1 METFHRNLKT
11 AISKV
16 METMFFLIPDE
27 ESMDINTVYIGIKGK
42 PAYLIKIDSDRNLAE
57 RMTEDLLGIESGEV
71 NDDLIYKC
79 LQETANII
87 AGRVL
92 LTLDSQES
100 RGLTLPVKS
109 KRDVFG
115 KYNIIDER
123 EVCLSFEGRYLKIIV
138 EVVEVEDRNL

>member
-27 ESMDINTVYIGIKGK
+27 ESIDVSTVYIGIKGK

-57 RMTEDLLGIESGEV
+57 KMTEDLLGVERGEV

-87 AGRVL
+87 AGRFL
-92 LTLDSQES
+92 LTLDSQDS
-100 RGLTLPVKS
+100 RELTLPVKS

-115 KYNIIDER
+115 RYKTLDER
-123 EVCLSFEGRYLKIIV
+123 EVCLSFEGLDIKTIV
-138 EVVEVEDRNL
+138 EVVEVED

>member
-1 METFHRNLKT
+1 METFHKNLKT

-27 ESMDINTVYIGIKGK
+27 ESIVVSTVYIGITGK
-42 PAYLIKIDSDRNLAE
+42 PAYLIKIDSDRDLAE
-57 RMTEDLLGIESGEV
+57 KMTEDLLGVESEEV

-87 AGRVL
+87 AGRIL
-92 LTLDSQES
+92 LTLDSQEA
-100 RGLTLPVKS
+100 RELTLPVKN

-115 KYNIIDER
+115 KYNILDER
-123 EVCLSFEGRYLKIIV
+123 EVCLSFDGRYIKTIV
-138 EVVEVEDRNL
+138 EVVEVE